1 MANPLDRRSFLR
13 SSGVAI
19 ALPVLDAMV
28 SRRSVTA
35 ANSPADD
42 IPRRMVA
49 INVGLGLHVPNLYP
63 EKSGRDYEI
72 TPYLEPLRVLKDS
85 FTVISGASHPE
96 VDGGHQSE
104 KSFLTAIPH
113 PNSPGFRNSISID
126 QIAAEKI
133 GVKTRYAYLC
143 LSLAGRGLSWS
154 RSGVEIPSATRP
166 SRVFS
171 KMFLEGKADEKSR
184 TIQRLKDG
192 QSIMDSVLAEAKSL
206 NQRLGRRDRQ
216 KLDQYLTAVRA
227 TETRLLK
234 QESWEH
240 RPKPRVDVKQPHDI
254 TDRKDIIGQARLMY
268 DMMYLA
274 LQTDSTRLITFFKN
288 GINAVPQITGVT
300 NDYHNLSHHGRDPD
314 KIAELGIIELEQF
327 SALAEFIK
335 RLHET
340 TEGASTLLERTM
352 VLFGS
357 NLGNASSHN
366 TLNMP
371 IVLAGGGFQHGQHL
385 AFDRDNN
392 YPLPNLYVS
401 MLQRLGIETDSFVTS
416 TGTMRGLEMT

>member
-1 MANPLDRRSFLR
+1 MPIKLDRRSFLR
-13 SSGVAI
+13 SSGVAV
-19 ALPVLDAMV
+19 ALPALDAMA
-28 SRRSVTA
+28 SRGAVAVDSSDSEV
-35 ANSPADD
+35 
-42 IPRRMVA
+42 PRRMVA

-63 EKSGRDYEI
+63 EKAGRDYEI
-72 TPYLEPLRVLKDS
+72 TPYLEPLRDLKEN

-104 KSFLTAIPH
+104 KSFLTAVPH

-166 SRVFS
+166 SSVFA
-171 KMFLEGKADEKSR
+171 KMFLEGKADEKAR
-184 TIQRLKDG
+184 TIQQLKDG

-206 NQRLGRRDRQ
+206 NRRLGKRDKQ
-216 KLDQYLTAVRA
+216 KLDQFFTAVRS

-240 RPKPRVDVKQPHDI
+240 RPKPKVDAKPPVDI
-254 TDRKDIIGQARLMY
+254 RDRKDIIGQARLMY

-288 GINAVPQITGVT
+288 GINAVPQIAGVK
-300 NDYHNLSHHGRDPD
+300 NDYHNLSHHGRDPE

-327 SALAEFIK
+327 SALADFVR

-340 TEGASTLLERTM
+340 SEGESNLLDRTM

-371 IVLAGGGFQHGQHL
+371 IVLAGGGFRHGQHL
-385 AFDRDNN
+385 AFDRQNN

-401 MLQRLGIETDSFVTS
+401 MLQRLGIETDYFATS
-416 TGTMRGLEMT
+416 TGTMRGLEMA

>member
-1 MANPLDRRSFLR
+1 MPNPIDRRSFLR

-19 ALPVLDAMV
+19 ALPALDAMV
-28 SRRSVTA
+28 SRRQVVA
-35 ANSPADD
+35 AEGSGVDV
-42 IPRRMVA
+42 PRRMVA

-63 EKSGRDYEI
+63 EMSGRDYKI
-72 TPYLEPLRVLKDS
+72 TPYLEPLRDLKNN

-96 VDGGHQSE
+96 VDGGHHSE

-113 PNSPGFRNSISID
+113 PNSAGFRNSISID

-133 GVKTRYAYLC
+133 GIKTRYAYLC

-166 SRVFS
+166 SGVFAR
-171 KMFLEGKADEKSR
+171 MFLEGKADEKAR
-184 TIQRLKDG
+184 TIQQLKDG
-192 QSIMDSVLAEAKSL
+192 QSIMDSVLAEAKSM
-206 NQRLGRRDRQ
+206 NCRLGVRDRQ
-216 KLDQYLTAVRA
+216 KLDQFFTAVRS
-227 TETRLLK
+227 TETRLQK

-240 RPKPRVDVKQPHDI
+240 RPKPQVDAKPPRDI
-254 TDRKDIIGQARLMY
+254 TDRTDIIGKARLMY

-288 GINAVPQITGVT
+288 GINAVPQISGVKS
-300 NDYHNLSHHGRDPD
+300 DYHNLSHHGRDPD
-314 KIAELGIIELEQF
+314 KIAELAIIELEQF
-327 SALAEFIK
+327 SALADFVR

-340 TEGASTLLERTM
+340 SEGESTLLERTM

-371 IVLAGGGFQHGQHL
+371 IVLAGGGFRHGQHL
-385 AFDRDNN
+385 AFDRKQN
-392 YPLPNLYVS
+392 YPLPNLFVS

-416 TGTMRGLEMT
+416 TGTMRGLEPA

>member
-1 MANPLDRRSFLR
+1 MPNPIDRRSFLR

-19 ALPVLDAMV
+19 ALPALDAMV
-28 SRRSVTA
+28 SRRQAVA
-35 ANSPADD
+35 AEGSGVDV
-42 IPRRMVA
+42 PRRMVA

-63 EKSGRDYEI
+63 EMSGRDYKI
-72 TPYLEPLRVLKDS
+72 TPYLEPLRDLKNN

-96 VDGGHQSE
+96 VDGGHHSE

-113 PNSPGFRNSISID
+113 PNSAGFRNSISID

-133 GVKTRYAYLC
+133 GIKTRYAYLC

-166 SRVFS
+166 SDVFAR
-171 KMFLEGKADEKSR
+171 MFLEGKADEKAR
-184 TIQRLKDG
+184 TIQQLKDG
-192 QSIMDSVLAEAKSL
+192 QSIMDSVLAEAKSM
-206 NQRLGRRDRQ
+206 NCRLGVRDRQ
-216 KLDQYLTAVRA
+216 KLDQFFTAVRS
-227 TETRLLK
+227 TETRLQK

-240 RPKPRVDVKQPHDI
+240 RPKPQVDAKPPRDI
-254 TDRKDIIGQARLMY
+254 TDRTDIIGKARLMY

-288 GINAVPQITGVT
+288 GINAVPQISGVKS
-300 NDYHNLSHHGRDPD
+300 DYHNLSHHGRDPD
-314 KIAELGIIELEQF
+314 KIAELAIIELEQF
-327 SALAEFIK
+327 SALADFVR

-340 TEGASTLLERTM
+340 SEGESTLLERTM

-371 IVLAGGGFQHGQHL
+371 IVLAGGGFRHGQHL
-385 AFDRDNN
+385 AFDRKQN
-392 YPLPNLYVS
+392 YPLPNLFVS

-416 TGTMRGLEMT
+416 TGTMRGLEPA

>member
-1 MANPLDRRSFLR
+1 MPNPIDRRSFLR

-19 ALPVLDAMV
+19 ALPALDAMV
-28 SRRSVTA
+28 SRRQAVA
-35 ANSPADD
+35 AEGSGVDV
-42 IPRRMVA
+42 PRRMVA

-63 EKSGRDYEI
+63 EMSGRDYKI
-72 TPYLEPLRVLKDS
+72 TPYLEPLRDLKNN

-96 VDGGHQSE
+96 VDGGHHSE

-113 PNSPGFRNSISID
+113 PNSAGFRNSISID

-133 GVKTRYAYLC
+133 GIKTRYAYLC

-166 SRVFS
+166 SGVFAR
-171 KMFLEGKADEKSR
+171 MFLEGKADEKAR
-184 TIQRLKDG
+184 TIQQLKDG
-192 QSIMDSVLAEAKSL
+192 QSIMDSVLAEAKSM
-206 NQRLGRRDRQ
+206 NRRLGVRDRQ
-216 KLDQYLTAVRA
+216 KLDQFFTAVRS
-227 TETRLLK
+227 TETRLQK

-240 RPKPRVDVKQPHDI
+240 RPKPQVDAKPPRDI
-254 TDRKDIIGQARLMY
+254 TDRTDIIGKARLMY

-288 GINAVPQITGVT
+288 GINAVPQISGVKS
-300 NDYHNLSHHGRDPD
+300 DYHNLSHHGRDPD
-314 KIAELGIIELEQF
+314 KIVELAIIELEQF
-327 SALAEFIK
+327 SALADFVH

-340 TEGASTLLERTM
+340 SEGESTLLERTM

-366 TLNMP
+366 TFNMP
-371 IVLAGGGFQHGQHL
+371 IVLAGGGFRHGQHL
-385 AFDRDNN
+385 AFDRKQN
-392 YPLPNLYVS
+392 YPLPNLFVS

-416 TGTMRGLEMT
+416 TGTMRGLEPA

>member
-1 MANPLDRRSFLR
+1 MPNPIDRRSFLR

-19 ALPVLDAMV
+19 ALPALDAMV
-28 SRRSVTA
+28 SRRQAVA
-35 ANSPADD
+35 AEGSGVDV
-42 IPRRMVA
+42 PRRMVA

-63 EKSGRDYEI
+63 EMSGRDYKI
-72 TPYLEPLRVLKDS
+72 TPYLEPLRDLKNN

-96 VDGGHQSE
+96 VDGGHHSE

-113 PNSPGFRNSISID
+113 PNSAGFRNSISID

-133 GVKTRYAYLC
+133 GIKTRYAYLC

-166 SRVFS
+166 SGVFAR
-171 KMFLEGKADEKSR
+171 MFLEGKADEKAR
-184 TIQRLKDG
+184 TIQQLKDG
-192 QSIMDSVLAEAKSL
+192 QSIMDSVLAEAKSM
-206 NQRLGRRDRQ
+206 NCRLGVRDRQ
-216 KLDQYLTAVRA
+216 KLDQFFTAVRS
-227 TETRLLK
+227 TETRLQK

-240 RPKPRVDVKQPHDI
+240 RPKPQVDAKPPRDI
-254 TDRKDIIGQARLMY
+254 TDRTDIIGKARLMY

-288 GINAVPQITGVT
+288 GINAVPQISGVKS
-300 NDYHNLSHHGRDPD
+300 DYHNLSHHGRDPD
-314 KIAELGIIELEQF
+314 KIAELAIIELEQF
-327 SALAEFIK
+327 SALADFVR

-340 TEGASTLLERTM
+340 SEGESTLLERTM

-371 IVLAGGGFQHGQHL
+371 IVLAGGGFRHGQHL
-385 AFDRDNN
+385 AFDRKQN
-392 YPLPNLYVS
+392 YPLPNLFVS

-416 TGTMRGLEMT
+416 TGTMRGLEPA